1 MKSNA
6 SRILSTKQ
14 NEVLE
19 LWMKQQLKDVGL
31 REDLMSSNDLKK
43 ESEEL
48 LNALLGVIKKDNF
61 DDTNSKEYDKI
72 SEVLAGISLS
82 RVKNGF
88 SPRETAYFVF
98 SLKDALISVLEK
110 SINDPKVLITE
121 VLNISRLIDGLG
133 LITVETFIKGSERVF
148 NHIWFSRSTAKAHFD
163 TGLSRM
169 EKRRF
174 KRARI

>member
-88 SPRETAYFVF
+88 SPRETA
-98 SLKDALISVLEK
+98 
-110 SINDPKVLITE
+110 
-121 VLNISRLIDGLG
+121 
-133 LITVETFIKGSERVF
+133 
-148 NHIWFSRSTAKAHFD
+148 
-163 TGLSRM
+163 
-169 EKRRF
+169 
-174 KRARI
+174 